1 MKTILTA
8 LFLLILLIVFLSV
21 TGRVTMPPPHC
32 VGAGKYR
39 SDCSTIVVRP

>member
-1 MKTILTA
+1 MKTVLTA

-32 VGAGKYR
+32 VGAGRYAP
-39 SDCSTIVVRP
+39 SCSTVVIRP